1 MSKFCDRLFSKEFF
15 KKDVTV
21 SIVIALIF
29 SIILNLVGFDTKCE
43 RIRNNV
49 LRLHILANS
58 NSEEDQKMKL
68 EIRDCLLLASN
79 GILDGAKNKE
89 DAILAA
95 NEKLS
100 TFEDIAQKVVKS
112 YGKDYPIKIEIS
124 KTYFDTREYEDFTLP
139 AGQYEALRIL
149 IGKAEGKNWWCI
161 MFPSLCIPAAKS
173 KNSLEEVTDKSASNI
188 TKNYKKYKVKFKI
201 VEVYEKFKNR

>member
-1 MSKFCDRLFSKEFF
+1 MSKFFDRLFSKEFF

-49 LRLHILANS
+49 LRIHILANS
-58 NSEEDQKMKL
+58 DSDQDQKMKL
-68 EIRDCLLLASN
+68 EIKDCILLASN
-79 GILDGAKNKE
+79 GILNEAMSKE
-89 DAILAA
+89 EAILAA
-95 NEKLS
+95 SKKLS

-112 YGKDYPIKIEIS
+112 YGKDYPVKVEIE

-139 AGQYEALRIL
+139 AGQYDALRVL

-161 MFPSLCIPAAKS
+161 MFPTLCIPAAKS
-173 KNSLEEVTDKSASNI
+173 KSSIEAVTNKSTAKI
-188 TKNYKKYKVKFKI
+188 TENYKNYKVKFKI
-201 VEVYEKFKNR
+201 VEIYERLKRR